1 MRSSLSGLRFALPL
15 AAAALL
21 GLVSTAG
28 AQIVNGDFSSNLS
41 GYNTY
46 GTNVN
51 VTTAAAIGEND
62 DPLAVGSNVALLN
75 TSATATG
82 GAGPSIAA
90 STLETDL
97 NLTAGTFSAYT
108 VGSALSQTFNSFAG
122 NKLSFDANFLTND
135 ALPYNDAAYYYVLGP
150 SNTVVAS
157 GLIGSV
163 TTAGSNATPGTDNLF
178 TGTETGWNS
187 FPATT
192 LTLGTTGTYELEFVV
207 LNANANSL
215 SSGLMVDN
223 IVLNPNTGP
232 SSVPLPRG
240 LWTGLLGSMLVAGC
254 ALRIRRKA
262 ALV

>member
-1 MRSSLSGLRFALPL
+1 MMFGSDPKHLFIRRVQRQKVGEPYAFITERPSFRPTTCSGSAAGIGLHRRSPNRQRHFN
-15 AAAALL
+15 
-21 GLVSTAG
+21 V
-28 AQIVNGDFSSNLS
+28 LS

-135 ALPYNDAAYYYVLGP
+135 TTYNSAAYYYVLGP

-163 TTAGSNATPGTDNLF
+163 TTAGSNFTPGTDTLF
-178 TGTETGWNS
+178 TNTETGWNS

-192 LTLGTTGTYELEFVV
+192 LTLGT
-207 LNANANSL
+207 A
-215 SSGLMVDN
+215 
-223 IVLNPNTGP
+223 I
-232 SSVPLPRG
+232 PRVG
-240 LWTGLLGSMLVAGC
+240 IRC
-254 ALRIRRKA
+254 A
-262 ALV
+262 